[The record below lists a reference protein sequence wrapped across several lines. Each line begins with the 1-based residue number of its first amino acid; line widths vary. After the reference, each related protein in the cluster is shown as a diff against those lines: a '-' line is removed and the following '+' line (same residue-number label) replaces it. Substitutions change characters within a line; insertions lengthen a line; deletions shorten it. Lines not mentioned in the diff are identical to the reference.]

1 MNELVSY
8 NNIHKQPMHAMGEKY
23 FVTYHEKGGSGWIRN
38 YVVSREGGYGQE
50 QNYTAEWDK
59 SLKYFDNPKGNT
71 SGEFGKLVS
80 GTSNKDFIIVTRNPQ
95 NKFLSGVIQDFKFY
109 HKVKD
114 MNETN
119 LTDFFERY
127 LRAEGNN
134 GTSQTWEQKIGTLSQ
149 AHMTMYNETFYN
161 FLENNPKISK
171 SKLIL
176 VDIDK
181 ESNRLENV
189 FAKYFKT
196 DIDTIYG
203 VPENLDWNQK
213 SGIMNRYEDVK
224 ECILNLNPKLK
235 EIVTQTIGR
244 DYYYYKKLKNKYH
257 NNFYK

>member
-1 MNELVSY
+1 
-8 NNIHKQPMHAMGEKY
+8 
-23 FVTYHEKGGSGWIRN
+23 
-38 YVVSREGGYGQE
+38 
-50 QNYTAEWDK
+50 
-59 SLKYFDNPKGNT
+59 
-71 SGEFGKLVS
+71 
-80 GTSNKDFIIVTRNPQ
+80 
-95 NKFLSGVIQDFKFY
+95 Y

>member
-8 NNIHKQPMHAMGEKY
+8 NNIHKQPMHVMSEKY

-38 YVVSREGGYGQE
+38 YVLSREDDKQH
-50 QNYTAEWDK
+50 NFTAEWDK

-71 SGEFGKLVS
+71 SGEFRKLVS

-109 HKVKD
+109 HQVKD

-134 GTSQTWEQKIGTLSQ
+134 STSQTWEQKIGTLSQ

-181 ESNRLENV
+181 ESNRLETV

-196 DIDTIYG
+196 DID
-203 VPENLDWNQK
+203 WNQK
-213 SGIMNRYEDVK
+213 FGLMNRYEDVK
-224 ECILNLNPKLK
+224 ECILNLNPRLK

>member
-8 NNIHKQPMHAMGEKY
+8 NNIHKQPMNQMGENY
-23 FVTYHEKGGSGWIRN
+23 FVIYHEKGGSGWIRN
-38 YVVSREGGYGQE
+38 NVASREDTTSKLLPITF
-50 QNYTAEWDK
+50 QNEWYK
-59 SLKYFDNPKGNT
+59 SLNHFDNPKED
-71 SGEFGKLVS
+71 SEFRKLVR

-109 HKVKD
+109 HEIHEGYFQKNNPNVIK
-114 MNETN
+114 N

-127 LRAEGNN
+127 LRGEGNN
-134 GTSQTWEQKIGTLSQ
+134 GTAQTWEQKIGTLSQ
-149 AHMTMYNETFYN
+149 AHMTMYNETYYN

-176 VDIDK
+176 VDLDK
-181 ESNRLENV
+181 ESNRLEAV

-196 DIDTIYG
+196 DIDKQYPYG
-203 VPENLDWNQK
+203 LK
-213 SGIMNRYEDVK
+213 FGLYEDVK

-235 EIVTQTIGR
+235 EIVAQTIGR